1 MVTMLLNRY
10 FLSTALLLLTLN
22 IMAQP
27 AETQQRIKDGQYE
40 ETSMLVIDVR
50 TPAEWHTR
58 HLDGAEHVEWQD
70 IGKKID
76 QLTSNKHANIYLYCR
91 SGNRSGKA
99 VKILQ
104 QQGYTNV
111 FNAGGLDQ
119 ARLLLER
126 NIVSN

>member
-1 MVTMLLNRY
+1 MVTILLNRY

-22 IMAQP
+22 IIAQP
-27 AETQQRIKDGQYE
+27 AETHQSINEGQQDE
-40 ETSMLVIDVR
+40 NSLLVIDVR
-50 TPAEWHTR
+50 TPAEWHTG
-58 HLDGAEHVEWQD
+58 HLDGAEHIEWQD
-70 IGKKID
+70 IGEKID
-76 QLTSNKHANIYLYCR
+76 QLTSNKHDNIYLYCR

>member
-1 MVTMLLNRY
+1 MVTILLNRY

-22 IMAQP
+22 IIAQP
-27 AETQQRIKDGQYE
+27 AETHQSIKDGQQE

-50 TPAEWHTR
+50 TPAEWHTG
-58 HLDGAEHVEWQD
+58 HLDGAEHIEWQD
-70 IGKKID
+70 IGEKID
-76 QLTSNKHANIYLYCR
+76 QLTSNKHDNIYLYCR

-99 VKILQ
+99 MTILK

-111 FNAGGLDQ
+111 INAGGIDQ
-119 ARLLLER
+119 AQLLLER